1 MEEYR
6 EEDLSLL
13 VYDDDDPEHSWE
25 DPVLDKDLLNLSDT
39 QYLSRILGPRRMG
52 LEVIRLLCIIYTT
65 ISLDSGAHDLG
76 VRHHL
81 PHRDP
86 RQLCCLPGHLQT
98 QIHAHGYQLLSLL
111 SGCGRLDDL
120 DTWPAP

>member
-39 QYLSRILGPRRMG
+39 QYLSRILGPRMMG
-52 LEVIRLLCIIYTT
+52 LEVVGLLCIIYSSTY
-65 ISLDSGAHDLG
+65 IS
-76 VRHHL
+76 R
-81 PHRDP
+81 
-86 RQLCCLPGHLQT
+86 
-98 QIHAHGYQLLSLL
+98 
-111 SGCGRLDDL
+111 
-120 DTWPAP
+120 